1 MADAQLTE
9 IEKMKNIK
17 ITDVRAFVL
26 DQTESGGDYH
36 DREKGHY
43 LVDTLIATP
52 MSSYPEYKNSR
63 TSFSK
68 ELM

>member
-9 IEKMKNIK
+9 IDKMKQVTIS
-17 ITDVRAFVL
+17 DVRAFVL

-36 DREKGHY
+36 DREKGHF

-52 MSSYPEYKNSR
+52 MSSYPGNKNSR
-63 TSFSK
+63 TSFGMK
-68 ELM
+68 